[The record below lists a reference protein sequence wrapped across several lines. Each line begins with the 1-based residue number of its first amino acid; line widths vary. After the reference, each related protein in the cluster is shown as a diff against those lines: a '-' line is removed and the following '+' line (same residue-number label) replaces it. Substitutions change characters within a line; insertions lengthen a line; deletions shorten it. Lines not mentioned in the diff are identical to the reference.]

1 MLEFTIPSMTCGH
14 CVSVVK
20 QSIEQVDAQAQVEID
35 LPSHRVRV
43 QTQADRQA
51 VAAALAQA
59 GYEPAAAA
67 P

>member
-20 QSIEQVDAQAQVEID
+20 QSIEQIDARAQVEID

-43 QTQADRQA
+43 QTHADRQA
-51 VAAALAQA
+51 VVAALAQA
-59 GYEPAAAA
+59 GYEPAVAA